1 MYAVRKAM
9 IYVFLADGFEE
20 IEALTPVDMLRRAG
34 VEVKTVCIYP
44 DRENKIVMGSHSIP
58 VTADLSAAEANEI
71 PDGLEMVILP
81 GGMPGSKNL
90 DESALVDR
98 YLQYAAEKNLYMAAI
113 CAAPMVL
120 GRRGLLTG
128 KRAVCYP
135 GFEDEL
141 KGASVTGAAVET
153 DGKVITACGMG
164 AAVKFGGVLVRLM
177 KGEDEE
183 KAMLRAILADR
194 V

>member
-1 MYAVRKAM
+1 M

-34 VEVKTVCIYP
+34 ADVKTVCIYP
-44 DRENKIVMGSHSIP
+44 DREDRVVMGSHKIP
-58 VTADLSAAEANEI
+58 VTADLTAAEADEI
-71 PDGLEMVILP
+71 PAELEMVILP

-90 DESALVDR
+90 DESALVDK
-98 YLQYAAEKNLYMAAI
+98 YLRYAADKGLYTAAI

-120 GRRGLLTG
+120 GRRGLLAG

-135 GFEDEL
+135 GFEKEL
-141 KGASVTGAAVET
+141 KGAVVTESAVEV
-153 DGKVITACGMG
+153 DGNMITACGMG
-164 AAVKFGGVLVRLM
+164 AAVKFGGALVRLM

-183 KAMLRAILADR
+183 KAMLGAILADR

>member
-1 MYAVRKAM
+1 M

-34 VEVKTVCIYP
+34 VPVKTVCIYP
-44 DRENKIVMGSHSIP
+44 DRANRVVMGSHNIP
-58 VTADLSAAEANEI
+58 VTADLTAAEAENI
-71 PDGLEMVILP
+71 PAELAMVILP

-90 DESALVDR
+90 DESALVDT
-98 YLQYAAEKNLYMAAI
+98 YLQYASDKRLYIAAI

-120 GRRGLLTG
+120 GRRGLLDG

-135 GFEDEL
+135 GFENEL
-141 KGASVTGAAVET
+141 KGAAVTESAVEI
-153 DGKVITACGMG
+153 DGTIVTACGMG

-183 KAMLRAILADR
+183 KAMLGAILADR